1 MSNSQKFNLSK
12 LKRDQMKSVFDKN
25 LDERNSIE
33 FDQKEQV
40 SLEYTHEKSP

>member
-1 MSNSQKFNLSK
+1 
-12 LKRDQMKSVFDKN
+12 MKSVFDKN